1 MDAFPKIFTPFY
13 EKYFHRLYLNSV
25 LKLLREDIYL
35 KKLKGDYLYNFN
47 IFFEKY
53 DIKEEKNKETLFR
66 HISKELKKRFWK
78 LDKHSKYIYKLTSSV
93 KPIVM
98 EYYYP
103 YINRGMKPNPH
114 LESIELSEQK

>member
-53 DIKEEKNKETLFR
+53 DIKEEKNKETLYR

-78 LDKHSKYIYKLTSSV
+78 LEKQSEYIYKLTSRV
-93 KPIVM
+93 EPIVM

-114 LESIELSEQK
+114 LESIELSDQK

>member
-1 MDAFPKIFTPFY
+1 M
-13 EKYFHRLYLNSV
+13 
-25 LKLLREDIYL
+25 LREDIYL
-35 KKLKGDYLYNFN
+35 KKLKGDYLYNFDT
-47 IFFEKY
+47 FFEKY

-78 LDKHSKYIYKLTSSV
+78 LEKQSEYIYKLTSRV
-93 KPIVM
+93 EPIVM

-114 LESIELSEQK
+114 LESIELSDQK